1 MLFAYIFNV
10 KSLYPDPD
18 MYSCNG
24 TVDTLYPNLGIG
36 MLFLVL
42 GVVYQIIYIP
52 CIIVMTRK
60 PLFDMPCF
68 KIMVYMGIS
77 DVTCLFICADLAGIW
92 QLAGTMY
99 CHSPVFS
106 YVTGNIAMGLWATT
120 CFCCVFLAFNRTWEL
135 FFPHMNHIFDGNRII
150 VWLALP
156 TLYFCYF
163 AFFERPLLYNPIVFT
178 FMFDP
183 HTAISKRLDP
193 NFYANLPHTINNGVV
208 IISLLSFYPLI
219 CCSIL
224 YRIRKNH
231 TASLTKMSKQIILQ
245 SMVIC
250 GCHIIGCFL
259 YVYTQYFPVPSIFT
273 LIGNLAWIGNHGLPG
288 VVYISLNS
296 TIRSRVLE
304 LLRIRAAPRV
314 FTTPVKSLSVVNTA

>member
-1 MLFAYIFNV
+1 MDYFRVVYSPKFPLAKVFAAMLFAYIFNV
-10 KSLYPDPD
+10 KSLYPDPE

-99 CHSPVFS
+99 CHSPAFS
-106 YVTGNIAMGLWATT
+106 YVTGNIAM
-120 CFCCVFLAFNRTWEL
+120 
-135 FFPHMNHIFDGNRII
+135 GNRII

-183 HTAISKRLDP
+183 HTAISKRLQ
-193 NFYANLPHTINNGVV
+193 GV
-208 IISLLSFYPLI
+208 
-219 CCSIL
+219 
-224 YRIRKNH
+224 
-231 TASLTKMSKQIILQ
+231 TQIY
-245 SMVIC
+245 S
-250 GCHIIGCFL
+250 G
-259 YVYTQYFPVPSIFT
+259 Y
-273 LIGNLAWIGNHGLPG
+273 
-288 VVYISLNS
+288 
-296 TIRSRVLE
+296 
-304 LLRIRAAPRV
+304 
-314 FTTPVKSLSVVNTA
+314 